1 MGGRASESAA
11 CYGTDVT
18 MSRIDLARDEDVTAI
33 AAIERRVFSDP
44 WSERAFRDVL
54 AHPAMY
60 FACVRE
66 RTADGYTAEC
76 VRGYVVAWFA
86 GGQGEI
92 ANLAVEESARGR
104 GLGSALLDAALD
116 EARGHGT
123 EEVFLEVRSSN
134 VRAREL
140 YASRGFTEVGRR
152 RRYYRRPIEDA
163 IILRW
168 TEPAIV
174 NPVSD
179 R

>member
-1 MGGRASESAA
+1 M
-11 CYGTDVT
+11 T
-18 MSRIDLARDEDVTAI
+18 RIELARDEDVPAI

-44 WSERAFRDVL
+44 WSERSFRDVL

-60 FACVRE
+60 FVCVRE
-66 RTADGYTAEC
+66 PKADDYADEC

-140 YASRGFTEVGRR
+140 YQSRGFVEVGRR
-152 RRYYRRPIEDA
+152 RRYYRRPVEDA
-163 IILRW
+163 IMLRW

-174 NPVSD
+174 NPLSE

>member
-1 MGGRASESAA
+1 MIQ
-11 CYGTDVT
+11 
-18 MSRIDLARDEDVTAI
+18 IDLARDEDVAGI

-44 WSERAFRDVL
+44 WSERSFRDVL

-60 FACVRE
+60 FACVRGE
-66 RTADGYTAEC
+66 AADGYTSER

-92 ANLAVEESARGR
+92 ANLAVEESARGH
-104 GLGSALLDAALD
+104 GVGSALLDAALD

-123 EEVFLEVRSSN
+123 EEVFLEVRTSN
-134 VRAREL
+134 VRARQL
-140 YASRGFTEVGRR
+140 YQSRGFVEVGRR
-152 RRYYRRPIEDA
+152 RRYYRRPVEDA

-168 TEPAIV
+168 TEPATV
-174 NPVSD
+174 NPLPE